1 MKVSLLAAGAVSVM
15 LAAAAFAQT
24 AEDAIGVWESEVK
37 SQNEFYKC
45 GDGLCG
51 KILRVVDGQ
60 KTDDKN
66 PDPAKKNR
74 PIVGLVFMQG
84 LKKTGPNTWSGNLY
98 NRGDGKTYS
107 GTLTVKSK
115 DSIEVAGC
123 VAAVFCSTTS
133 FKRVK

>member
-1 MKVSLLAAGAVSVM
+1 MRRTLLAVGAVSVT
-15 LAAAAFAQT
+15 LAAAAYAQT
-24 AEDAIGVWESEVK
+24 AEDAFGIWESEVK
-37 SQNEFYKC
+37 SQSEFYKC

-51 KILRVVDGQ
+51 KILKVVDGQ

-84 LKKTGPNTWSGNLY
+84 AKKTGPNTWSGTLY

>member
-1 MKVSLLAAGAVSVM
+1 MKSNLLAAGAVSFM
-15 LAAAAFAQT
+15 FAAAAFAQT

-84 LKKTGPNTWSGNLY
+84 LKRTGPNTWSGNLY

-115 DSIEVAGC
+115 DRIEVAGC